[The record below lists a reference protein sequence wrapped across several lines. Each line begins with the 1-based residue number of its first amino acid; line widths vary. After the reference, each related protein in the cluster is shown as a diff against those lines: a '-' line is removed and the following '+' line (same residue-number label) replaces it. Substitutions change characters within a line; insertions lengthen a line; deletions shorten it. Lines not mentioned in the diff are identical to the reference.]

1 LKREGQGQKKGV
13 EVSRDPDTVFDMF
26 VKEKDTPSSKETL
39 RGNFK
44 FPHILY
50 RNRITDHGTIVSV
63 INCFVDVM
71 DRFAPL
77 QLHVVQEMKQT
88 DKGKTKRNDKEK

>member
-1 LKREGQGQKKGV
+1 M
-13 EVSRDPDTVFDMF
+13 SRDPDTVFDMF
-26 VKEKDTPSSKETL
+26 VKEKDTPSSKET
-39 RGNFK
+39 NFK
-44 FPHILY
+44 YPHILY

-63 INCFVDVM
+63 INCFVVVI

>member
-26 VKEKDTPSSKETL
+26 VKEKDTPSSKET
-39 RGNFK
+39 NFK
-44 FPHILY
+44 YPHILY

-63 INCFVDVM
+63 INCFVVVI